1 MLRIWWFDWSLFNLK
16 CSEKYFFEEFSRKKK
31 FSFQNNCSFADFE
44 KCNKS
49 EWRKK
54 IIEFCLWQVITLNHY
69 VSMYSNFSS
78 NNDFCFHKHAR
89 NEELVIYFCRIFL
102 EAHISKLIV
111 QRLTMLKIPHIQS
124 LSRQNLV
131 NTLKTSLI
139 TIFCVNFLKNNT
151 VEEDLNIQ
159 NTK

>member
-1 MLRIWWFDWSLFNLK
+1 MVWLK
-16 CSEKYFFEEFSRKKK
+16 PFQCSEKYFLRNFREKKVFFSKQLQFCRFWKM
-31 FSFQNNCSFADFE
+31 QQIGVE
-44 KCNKS
+44 
-49 EWRKK
+49 KK
-54 IIEFCLWQVITLNHY
+54 IIEFCLWQVIALNHY

-78 NNDFCFHKHAR
+78 NNDFCFLKHAR
-89 NEELVIYFCRIFL
+89 NQELVIYFCRNFL
-102 EAHISKLIV
+102 EVHISKLIV

-139 TIFCVNFLKNNT
+139 TIFCVNFLKSNT